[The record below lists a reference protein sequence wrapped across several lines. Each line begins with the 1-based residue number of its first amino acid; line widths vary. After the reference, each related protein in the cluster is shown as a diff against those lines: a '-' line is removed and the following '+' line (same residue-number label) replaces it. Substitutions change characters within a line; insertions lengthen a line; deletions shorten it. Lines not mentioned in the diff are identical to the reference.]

1 MLRMLGATP
10 LRVAALIAMEALMLA
25 GLATLLALGLAHALT
40 AGLGA
45 VLAQQQSLRI
55 SGAWVSGWEALVPAL
70 ALGLALLAAAWP
82 AWRAYRLDVTE
93 LLQTPR

>member
-1 MLRMLGATP
+1 V
-10 LRVAALIAMEALMLA
+10 RVAALIAMEALMLA

-40 AGLGA
+40 AVLGA
-45 VLAQQQSLRI
+45 VLAQQQSVRI
-55 SGAWVSGWEALVPAL
+55 SGSWVSEWEALVPAL

-82 AWRAYRLDVTE
+82 AWRGYRLDVTE